1 MSYMDIALEEAYKGI
16 RNGEGGPFGA
26 VVVRNGKIIGR
37 GHNRVLVDC
46 DPTMHGEVAAIRDAC
61 RNVGS
66 HDLKGSVLY
75 TTAYPCPM
83 CMSAAMWANIKK
95 IVYGCTAHDTAE
107 IGFRDE
113 DFYSALREGEDMIL
127 LECTQHEDC
136 KKLFDEYCRL
146 KGKRY

>member
-26 VVVRNGKIIGR
+26 VVVRDGEIIGR
-37 GHNRVLVDC
+37 GHNRVLADC

-61 RNVGS
+61 RNAGS

-83 CMSAAMWANIKK
+83 CMSAAMWANIER
-95 IVYGCTAHDTAE
+95 IVYGCTAHDTAG

-113 DFYSALREGEDMIL
+113 DFYLALRAGEDMVP

-136 KKLFDEYCRL
+136 IKLFEEYCRL

>member
-1 MSYMDIALEEAYKGI
+1 MMYMDIAADEAYKGI
-16 RNGEGGPFGA
+16 RNGEGGTFGA
-26 VVVRNGKIIGR
+26 VIVRDGEMIGK
-37 GHNRVLVDC
+37 GHNRVLADH

-61 RNVGS
+61 KNIGS
-66 HDLKGSVLY
+66 HDLSGCTLY

-83 CMSAAMWANIKK
+83 CLSAAMWANISR

-113 DFYSALREGEDMIL
+113 DFYTALKNGMKIIP
-127 LECTQHEDC
+127 LECEQREDC
-136 KKLFDEYCRL
+136 LKVFEEYCKL